1 MKLFPCPYLQG
12 EVILTDEREQLMSER
27 HPDLLPQYKQCLAET
42 LLKPLHIRCSR
53 RAHNALLFS
62 RWFDDIGPDNYVI
75 VSVIKDN
82 APRIHPWLITA
93 YLSKR
98 LPKGDI
104 VWQQP

>member
-1 MKLFPCPYLQG
+1 MKLFLCPYLQS
-12 EVILTDEREQLMSER
+12 EVILTDEREEHITER

-42 LLKPLHIRCSR
+42 LLKPLHIRCSH

-62 RWFDDIGPDNYVI
+62 RWFDDIKQGNYVV
-75 VSVIKDN
+75 VSILKDN
-82 APRIHPWLITA
+82 APHIHPWIITA